1 MELFQQLGQC
11 EGVVIGTGV
20 GTCPIGDLGDFLGVG
35 LNDKGTTLSTTAT
48 GYTETVFRGLITDA
62 KLHQLLNV
70 DAFEDATPENE
81 RYTSPQG
88 FMKSVREGKPM
99 YNVNFRNGYCFD
111 RGLQSLKGQN
121 RWDAQLY
128 FSNGILLTTNSQG
141 TKLKGFDLGML
152 DANVFKFLSGTDTE
166 FSRISMQFKNAK
178 EFTDTWVFIPYTT
191 LGFNPTEIDDVI
203 ETKVVFSAVPAAS
216 DVQIEITLS
225 DNCNNSISYAS
236 LFDAVGDWVVKVNGV
251 VKTINTA
258 VLTGETLSL
267 TFTGALVAADV
278 VTVSLNGVV
287 ADTELKYYKSNTA
300 TDITIA

>member
-20 GTCPIGDLGDFLGVG
+20 GTCPIGDLGDLLGVG
-35 LNDKGTTLSTTAT
+35 LNEKGTTLSTTAT
-48 GYTETVFRGLITDA
+48 GYTEAIFRGLITDA
-62 KLHQLLNV
+62 KLHQLLNI

-111 RGLQSLKGQN
+111 KGLQSLKGQN

-152 DANVFKFLSGTDTE
+152 DANPFKFLSGTDTE
-166 FSRISMQFKNAK
+166 FSRIAMQFKNAK
-178 EFTDTWVFIPYTT
+178 EFTDYWVFIPYTT

-203 ETKVVFSAVPAAS
+203 ETKVAFSETPVAAG
-216 DVQIEITLS
+216 LS
-225 DNCNNSISYAS
+225 VTVKLVDNCNNSISYAS
-236 LFDAVGDWVVKVNGV
+236 LFDAVGNWVVKVNGV
-251 VKTINTA
+251 VKTITTA
-258 VLTGETLSL
+258 VLTGEDLEL
-267 TFTGALVAADV
+267 TFTGALASNDV
-278 VTVSLNGVV
+278 VTVSLDGIV
-287 ADTELKYYKSNTA
+287 ADAELKYYKSNTITA
-300 TDITIA
+300 TVA